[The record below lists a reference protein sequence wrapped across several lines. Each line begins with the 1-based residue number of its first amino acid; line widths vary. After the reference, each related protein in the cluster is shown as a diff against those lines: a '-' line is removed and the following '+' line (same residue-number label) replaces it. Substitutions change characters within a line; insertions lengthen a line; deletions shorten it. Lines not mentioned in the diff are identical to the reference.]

1 MISKSGRQSSAPR
14 SRCNMPPSTTQAF
27 TESNAGAL
35 NLKVRSQTADS
46 LQTGVGAR
54 ASYQAKV
61 GNVTVKP
68 QLSVVW
74 QHEYSDNTRGLNAR
88 LAQGSSTMNFRTDKL
103 GRNFAVVSAD
113 VSARISKKFV
123 AHVGYTAEVGR
134 SNSSNQGV
142 NVGLRF
148 EF

>member
-1 MISKSGRQSSAPR
+1 
-14 SRCNMPPSTTQAF
+14 MPPRPPQAF

-35 NLKVRSQTADS
+35 NLKVGSQTADS

-54 ASYQAKV
+54 ASYKAKV

-88 LAQGSSTMNFRTDKL
+88 LAQGSSTMNFRTDQI
-103 GRNFAVVSAD
+103 GRDFAVVSAE
-113 VSARISKKFV
+113 VSGEILQKIR
-123 AHVGYTAEVGR
+123 GPRRLQRR
-134 SNSSNQGV
+134 SGTEQQLQPG
-142 NVGLRF
+142 GKRRPAI
-148 EF
+148 